1 MINNHLLKNYTMINY
16 IIYIM
21 INHKLNLCIMYYVLC
36 IIVYI
41 IYKIYKKIQIYLII
55 FNFIFN

>member
-21 INHKLNLCIMYYVLC
+21 INHKLNLCIMYYILC

-41 IYKIYKKIQIYLII
+41 IYKIYKKIQIYLIY
-55 FNFIFN
+55 